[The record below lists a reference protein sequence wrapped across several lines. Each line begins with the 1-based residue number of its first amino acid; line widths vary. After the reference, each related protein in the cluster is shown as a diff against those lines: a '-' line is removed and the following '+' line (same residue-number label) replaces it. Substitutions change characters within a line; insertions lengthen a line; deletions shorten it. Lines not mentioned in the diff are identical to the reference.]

1 MKKKRNYVTVLIFT
15 LLLCGCGKSTI
26 KETGDNSAGIENPV
40 TQETTVQENQ
50 AEESTEPDSDCLLY
64 TSPSP
69 RDTR

>member
-40 TQETTVQENQ
+40 TQETTVQEVRSRIAKWCRKLWQSRSHRN
-50 AEESTEPDSDCLLY
+50 CH
-64 TSPSP
+64 
-69 RDTR
+69 

>member
-50 AEESTEPDSDCLLY
+50 AEESTG
-64 TSPSP
+64 
-69 RDTR
+69 